1 MNEYIY
7 LDVFAN
13 KDKSNPIS
21 RSISPCGI
29 KTLLNIIGLGASN
42 NLLTKLIN
50 MYGTHYD
57 MIEYLKKMDNMND
70 SKDIKLYNGLFVM
83 NSSLLLSRFKN
94 NIEKYVEL
102 NNLSDYNLEKLNGLI
117 KKNTDINNFFKQEE
131 IDNAVFIL
139 LNTMVF
145 KDDWV
150 NKFNIMDTHQTLF
163 NSYDGS
169 LKNVQMMYQEN
180 NLNCCIAN
188 DIQAVKLPFT
198 NGAYAEFIMGLP
210 SNVDSNNIKNI
221 SYRINKC
228 KLYLPKFKH
237 EETINLIPVFK
248 NNELKELNLK
258 ELFEAGN
265 LTNMYNDSQLLI
277 SSFKQKNICSF
288 DENGGEVKAVTAMV
302 GGRCLS
308 IQKDVTVTLIF
319 NKPFHYRV
327 IKNNEILI
335 SGYYNGD

>member
-13 KDKSNPIS
+13 KDGSKPSS

-57 MIEYLKKMDNMND
+57 MIEYIIKMDKMKD
-70 SKDIKLYNGLFVM
+70 SKDIKLYNGLFII
-83 NSSLLLSRFKN
+83 NSSSLSSKFKN

-117 KKNTDINNFFKQEE
+117 KQNTNINDFFNQEE

-139 LNTMVF
+139 LNTLAF
-145 KDDWV
+145 KDDWI
-150 NKFNIMDTHQTLF
+150 NKFNIMDTHQSFF
-163 NSYDGS
+163 NCYDGS
-169 LKNVQMMYQEN
+169 LKNIQMMYQEN
-180 NLNCCIAN
+180 NLNCHIAD

-210 SNVDSNNIKNI
+210 SNVDSNNIKTL
-221 SYRINKC
+221 SYRTYKC
-228 KLYLPKFKH
+228 ELYLPKFKH

-248 NNELKELNLK
+248 NDELKESNLK
-258 ELFEAGN
+258 ELFEGGN
-265 LTNMYNDSQLLI
+265 LTNMYNDPALFI

-288 DENGGEVKAVTAMV
+288 DENGGEVKAVTSIV
-302 GGRCLS
+302 GRRCLK
-308 IQKDVTVTLIF
+308 IIEECTLNF

-335 SGYYNGD
+335 SGFYNGD